1 MSTIA
6 VTVGGSTINITTE
19 AQGPAWSAGIIWRG
33 AYSGATAYVVNDGVS
48 YNGSSYI
55 CILASTW
62 NLPTNGTYWEI
73 IASKWDTGAT
83 WATWSQWIQ
92 GIQWETWATGA
103 AGPNTVTTSTT
114 TNITGLFKWNWSTV
128 SAAAAWVDYAA
139 ALWAD
144 DNYVT
149 DAEKVIIGNTS
160 GTNSGNETATSIGA
174 LIGWAGDA
182 TPNNTDYVATS
193 LTAGGILKR
202 ITWTNVKAF
211 LKTYFDTLYPS
222 WSGTSTGTN
231 TGDQDLSWLVTKA
244 TYDAHTVLYA
254 TTDNTP
260 VALTVWEQTIVWRA
274 TGGNISAIAID
285 SDLASVSAN
294 DDTVPSAKATKA
306 MGDLKLPLAWGTM
319 SWPIILWENTS
330 IALDPA
336 GSADGKYTGITVT
349 GTAGA
354 TLAFWDVIVLD
365 VTASKWLLADA
376 NSAASA
382 DGDARGLIG
391 MCVLAAN
398 DTQST
403 TILLQGIIRADANFP
418 ALTITAPVYL
428 SETAWDIV
436 VAQPVTTDVVI
447 RVLGF
452 ALTDSEIYFNP
463 SSDYI
468 THI

>member
-1 MSTIA
+1 MSTVN
-6 VTVGGSTINITTE
+6 VTVWTPDITVEVWNNLISIITNT
-19 AQGPAWSAGIIWRG
+19 QGPAWSMGIIWQG
-33 AYSGATAYVVNDGVS
+33 AYNGATAYVVDDAVS

-55 CILASTW
+55 CILNSTG

-73 IASKWDTGAT
+73 IASKGDTGAT
-83 WATWSQWIQ
+83 WATWATWSQ

-114 TNITGLFKWNWSTV
+114 TNITGLFKGNWSTV
-128 SAAAAWVDYAA
+128 SAAAAGTDYAA
-139 ALWAD
+139 PLWSD

-149 DAEKVIIGNTS
+149 DAEKVVIGNTS

-174 LIGWAGDA
+174 LIWWAGDA
-182 TPNNTDYVATS
+182 TPNDTDYVATS

-211 LKTYFDTLYPS
+211 LKTYFDTLY
-222 WSGTSTGTN
+222 
-231 TGDQDLSWLVTKA
+231 
-244 TYDAHTVLYA
+244 
-254 TTDNTP
+254 
-260 VALTVWEQTIVWRA
+260 LTVGSTI
-274 TGGNISAIAID
+274 TLS
-285 SDLASVSAN
+285 
-294 DDTVPSAKATKA
+294 
-306 MGDLKLPLAWGTM
+306 
-319 SWPIILWENTS
+319 ENTS
-330 IALDPA
+330 LALDPA
-336 GSADGKYTGITVT
+336 WSADGKYTGITVT
-349 GTAGA
+349 GTAWA

-376 NSAASA
+376 NSAAAA

-391 MCVLAAN
+391 MCVLAAS
-398 DTQST
+398 DTQPT

-436 VAQPVTTDVVI
+436 VAQPVTTDAVI
-447 RVLGF
+447 RVLWF
-452 ALTDSEIYFNP
+452 ALTADEIYFNP